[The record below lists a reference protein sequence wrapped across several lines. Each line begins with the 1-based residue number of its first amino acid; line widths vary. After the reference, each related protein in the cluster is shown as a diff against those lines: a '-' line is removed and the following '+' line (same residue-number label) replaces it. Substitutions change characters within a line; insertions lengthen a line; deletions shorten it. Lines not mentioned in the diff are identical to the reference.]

1 MIATNNK
8 TLYMLGGK
16 NDFEKAALYTYST
29 FYLLAALAGNSV
41 ILLAT
46 SRRYEAIKL
55 DRVTVTIIQHIAFC
69 DVGNVFFSYIP
80 GFISFIYGRWVLGR
94 VLCWV
99 RVYIG
104 ALFALTGSLLVCGLN
119 VSKLSILLN
128 PLGTRH
134 VPTTTAKCHLV
145 VGFLWLVSAIWPVSQ
160 LVVEPVNFY
169 FDYRIMICMYAYS
182 ASVWKWLG
190 PLCLTVVIILPSIIA
205 IFTTL
210 WILVIARKQ
219 VSKRNKQYKESL
231 QWQSILTVVLIATV
245 YCVSFLPHAVY
256 YIFSLADPNFI
267 AKKEFLPLASGE
279 VLFQEYGVDGLPMQ
293 GFVYDRFSSFGNF
306 MLTIN
311 NFSNFFVYYFSI
323 ASFRKFL
330 NCKVR
335 GLCMKS
341 HRDGVMTHSSD
352 SRLTSKI
359 NVAAH
364 KKEPYRCGGSYNTSS
379 T

>member
-1 MIATNNK
+1 
-8 TLYMLGGK
+8 MLGEN

-69 DVGNVFFSYIP
+69 DVGNVFFSFIP

-94 VLCWV
+94 VLCWA

-104 ALFALTGSLLVCGLN
+104 VLFALTGSLLVCGLN

-205 IFTTL
+205 HLYYTL
-210 WILVIARKQ
+210 DARYCPQ
-219 VSKRNKQYKESL
+219 TSL
-231 QWQSILTVVLIATV
+231 QKKQAVQRVPAVAKYPDRRSDCNCVLCIFPPPRCLLHILT
-245 YCVSFLPHAVY
+245 
-256 YIFSLADPNFI
+256 
-267 AKKEFLPLASGE
+267 
-279 VLFQEYGVDGLPMQ
+279 
-293 GFVYDRFSSFGNF
+293 
-306 MLTIN
+306 
-311 NFSNFFVYYFSI
+311 
-323 ASFRKFL
+323 
-330 NCKVR
+330 
-335 GLCMKS
+335 
-341 HRDGVMTHSSD
+341 
-352 SRLTSKI
+352 
-359 NVAAH
+359 
-364 KKEPYRCGGSYNTSS
+364 CGPQLHC
-379 T
+379 